1 MILGKRTKLVIEA
14 IQAGPIHIKDLIET
28 TGIEE
33 QVVKN
38 IVSELTQAQLISRDI
53 NNVLSVK
60 TAQPAGKHPEST
72 EKSEWAPYRAKLK
85 NLSRIV

>member
-1 MILGKRTKLVIEA
+1 MLLGKRTKLVIQA
-14 IQAGPIHIKDLIET
+14 VQAGPIHFKDLVEI

-38 IVSELTQAQLISRDI
+38 IVSELTHAQLISRDLDNI
-53 NNVLSVK
+53 ISIKDTVS
-60 TAQPAGKHPEST
+60 QGKHPESQ
-72 EKSEWAPYRAKLK
+72 EKNEWAPYRAKLK

>member
-1 MILGKRTKLVIEA
+1 MILGKRTKLVIQA
-14 IQAGPIHIKDLIET
+14 VQAGPIHYKDLIEI

-38 IVSELTQAQLISRDI
+38 IVSELVQAQLINRDV
-53 NNVLSVK
+53 NNMISVRN
-60 TAQPAGKHPEST
+60 TESTSKHPESK